1 VTGAAQSGDS
11 GGRGDVGGLGEFDRI
26 ARYFAPLAHPAGLG
40 LNDDAAVWTPPA
52 GLAVVMTVD
61 QMIEGVHF
69 LPDDPPDAVAR
80 KLLRRNLSDLA
91 ASGGCTG
98 RVPAD
103 DRVAGG
109 YAGGMARRVRRGL
122 RRDQAEFG
130 IGLFGGDSSSTAGP
144 VMSSVTMFGTVT
156 PGAAWRRHGA
166 VAGDAV
172 FVTGTIGDAA
182 LGLAA
187 ARGQLADP
195 DRSLRERR
203 LLPSPRVGLA
213 LGGLVHAVI
222 DVSDGLVQD
231 VGHLCRAAGCGA
243 VIEAALVPASA
254 AARAAGPDWLEQR
267 LTGGDDYELVLAAP
281 AANEEALRAA
291 CGDLPLTRIGQFTDR
306 HTDVIVCDATG
317 QRIGLSRSGWTHF

>member
-1 VTGAAQSGDS
+1 MTGAAHGGDS
-11 GGRGDVGGLGEFDRI
+11 GGRGGLGGLGEFDRI

-40 LNDDAAVWTPPA
+40 LADDAAVWTPPT

-91 ASGGCTG
+91 AMGAAPVGYLLTTALRADTPEAWLGGF
-98 RVPAD
+98 
-103 DRVAGG
+103 AG
-109 YAGGMARRVRRGL
+109 GL

-156 PGAAWRRHGA
+156 PGAAWRRGGA

-195 DRSLRERR
+195 DGSLRERR
-203 LLPSPRVGLA
+203 LLPAPRVGLA

-254 AARAAGPDWLEQR
+254 AACAAGPDWLEQR

-291 CGDLPLTRIGQFTDR
+291 CGEVPLTRIGQFTDR
-306 HTDVIVCDATG
+306 HTDVIVCDETG

>member
-91 ASGGCTG
+91 AMGAAPVGYLLTTAL
-98 RVPAD
+98 RAD
-103 DRVAGG
+103 TPEAWLAGF
-109 YAGGMARRVRRGL
+109 AGGL